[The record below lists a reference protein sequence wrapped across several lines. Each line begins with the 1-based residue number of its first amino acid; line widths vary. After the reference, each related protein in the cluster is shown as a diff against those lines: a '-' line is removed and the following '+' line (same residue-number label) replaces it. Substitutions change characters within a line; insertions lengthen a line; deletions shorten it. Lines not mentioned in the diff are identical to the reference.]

1 VAPLPWPDGRRS
13 EASCPAPLYLNV
25 SEMPFTKWA
34 SYRGLA
40 APHCMADLEPLELRM
55 VQIQRLILACP
66 KRLRLGSA
74 FKLCAV
80 FPHRVRSIKSMV
92 LSFRALRR

>member
-1 VAPLPWPDGRRS
+1 
-13 EASCPAPLYLNV
+13 
-25 SEMPFTKWA
+25 
-34 SYRGLA
+34 
-40 APHCMADLEPLELRM
+40 MADLEPLELRM